1 MDADTKGAFDVS
13 FEYLRSVLLVSS
25 TFVFVA
31 NAGYAQDVGANK
43 SVTPGD
49 GSATDNMY
57 LVVPVEGSS
66 CLPGILCTS
75 PDTVAANKAT
85 SAYVHTPAVD
95 VTAVQFTEVGN
106 PNFKTDLAVE
116 LRGSFRTNGTT
127 ERFDVEMVP
136 WARFKY
142 FGPAT
147 EVTGAGELIVAP
159 TADGERY
166 LRGAN
171 VSGEVVHK
179 LSSVSL
185 LRGRVD
191 VGYANS
197 ANAFDASAYELFGPD
212 TTSASA
218 SVDYEHLFGQ
228 FEGQARLS
236 GARIVSGQSQ
246 LITGDWR
253 DNDQDSYTRIGAA
266 GRLGYNWEE
275 DVQAYGYVNVDQY
288 NFDAESAF
296 YKVSKDYTTVSGV
309 IGLRKSFS
317 QRLVTD
323 AYVGVSQ
330 RYYARGDEETG
341 YKAGARL
348 DYTVNDALG
357 LRVSFDS
364 DLSNETTITS
374 TARDYTLSAA
384 ANYKINSLLSLQ
396 GDVNYT
402 WTSSDVLSDDIER
415 VSFNARGIYAFN
427 DKTEARIG
435 YGYRQKTDRRG
446 NPAYK
451 DEHRLTA
458 GITVRY

>member
-1 MDADTKGAFDVS
+1 MS
-13 FEYLRSVLLVSS
+13 FEYLRSVLLISS
-25 TFVFVA
+25 VLVFVP
-31 NAGYAQDVGANK
+31 NAGHAQ
-43 SVTPGD
+43 SVAAGTGVASGD
-49 GSATDNMY
+49 GSTTDNMY

-75 PDTVAANKAT
+75 SDAVAANKGGA
-85 SAYVHTPAVD
+85 AYAYTPVVD
-95 VTAVQFTEVGN
+95 VAPVRFTEVEN
-106 PNFKTDLAVE
+106 PNLKTDFAVE
-116 LRGSFRTNGTT
+116 LRGSYRTNGTT

-147 EVTGAGELIVAP
+147 EVTGTGELIIAP

-171 VSGEVVHK
+171 VSADVVHK

-191 VGYANS
+191 IGYANS
-197 ANAFDASAYELFGPD
+197 ANAFDANAYELFGPD

-236 GARIVSGQSQ
+236 GARVVSGQSQ
-246 LITGDWR
+246 LINGNWR
-253 DNDQDSYTRIGAA
+253 DNDQDSYTRIGGA
-266 GRLGYNWEE
+266 GRLGYNWKE
-275 DVQAYGYVNVDQY
+275 DVQAYGYVSGDQY
-288 NFDAESAF
+288 NFDAGSAING
-296 YKVSKDYTTVSGV
+296 VSKNYTTVTGV
-309 IGLRKSFS
+309 IGLRQSFS
-317 QRLVTD
+317 QRFVTD
-323 AYVGVSQ
+323 AYVGLSQ
-330 RYYARGDEETG
+330 RYYERGDEETG

-402 WTSSDVLSDDIER
+402 WTSSDVLDDDIER

-427 DKTEARIG
+427 EKTEARIG